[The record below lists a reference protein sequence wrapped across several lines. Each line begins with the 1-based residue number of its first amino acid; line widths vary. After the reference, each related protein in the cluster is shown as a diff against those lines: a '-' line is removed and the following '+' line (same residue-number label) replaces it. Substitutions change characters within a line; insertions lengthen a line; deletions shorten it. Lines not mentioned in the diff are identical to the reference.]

1 MSALLRKACTDV
13 ARSQLPLRRRLLAP
27 SVHLKS
33 TLAVEPSLG
42 GGFSPI
48 STDFSSTLAVDN
60 TSNAKVK
67 PGADPFEWNSESD
80 WKDMLNLEGQLTE
93 EEVMIRD
100 STRQFCNSVL
110 VPMVQKG
117 FREEHFD
124 KDVFK
129 EFGKAGLLGSF
140 IEGYGCAGASATAY
154 GLIAREVER
163 VDSAYRST
171 LSVQS
176 SLLMHP
182 INTFGSE
189 EQKER
194 FLPRLATGEI
204 VGCFGLTEPD
214 HGSDPSGMVTKAV
227 DKGDHYVLSGAKNW
241 ITNSPIA
248 DLCLVWAK
256 TDTDGKVR
264 GFLVER
270 GMPGLSTPKI
280 EGKFSLRAS
289 PTGMIH
295 LDEVKVPKENVL
307 PGVVGMRGPF
317 TCLNS
322 ARLGIAWGAWGAAEF
337 CLETARQYTLDR
349 KQFKRP
355 LAANQLIQMKMANA
369 LTEITIGLQAVLQA
383 TRMKEAGALHSNVI
397 SMMKRNSCTKALA
410 IARECR
416 DMLGGNG
423 IVDEYQVIRHV
434 CNLEAV
440 NTYEGTADIHAL
452 VLGRALTGIPAFAA
466 K

>member
-1 MSALLRKACTDV
+1 MVQTTSTPTGMPAGWSKIVEDV
-13 ARSQLPLRRRLLAP
+13 PAP
-27 SVHLKS
+27 TAASELQ
-33 TLAVEPSLG
+33 
-42 GGFSPI
+42 
-48 STDFSSTLAVDN
+48 
-60 TSNAKVK
+60 VK
-67 PGADPFEWNSESD
+67 PGADPFTWDHETHWR
-80 WKDMLNLEGQLTE
+80 DMLMLEGQLSE
-93 EEVMIRD
+93 EEILIKDV
-100 STRQFCNSVL
+100 TRQFCDDVL
-110 VPMVQKG
+110 MPIVHKG
-117 FREEHFD
+117 FREEYFD
-124 KDVFK
+124 KGLFR
-129 EFGKAGLLGSF
+129 EMGAAGLLGTF
-140 IEGYGCAGASATAY
+140 IQGYGCAGASPTAY
-154 GLIAREVER
+154 GLVAREVER

-171 LSVQS
+171 LSVQT
-176 SLLMHP
+176 SLVMHP

-214 HGSDPSGMVTKAV
+214 HGSDPSGMVTRAV
-227 DKGDHYVLSGAKNW
+227 DKGDHYLLSGAKNW

-248 DLCLVWAK
+248 DVCLVWAK

-307 PGVVGMRGPF
+307 PGVSGMRGPF
-317 TCLNS
+317 ACLNS

-337 CLETARQYTLDR
+337 CLETARGYTMDR
-349 KQFKRP
+349 KQFARP

-369 LTEITIGLQAVLQA
+369 LTEITIGLTAVLQA
-383 TRMKEAGALHSNVI
+383 TRMKEQGKLHSNLI

-423 IVDEYQVIRHV
+423 IVDEYHIIRHV

-452 VLGRALTGIPAFAA
+452 VLGRAITGLPAF